1 MPVLNSLQALA
12 PQMTAWRRALH
23 QIPELQFALPKT
35 AAYVA
40 ERLREI
46 GVDEIHEGI
55 ASSGIVAIIN
65 GQKAGPTIGL
75 RSDMDALPIH
85 EDTGA
90 DYASQHAGRA
100 HSCGHDGHM
109 AMLLGAAHYLAQT
122 RAFAGRVALIFQ
134 PAEEDGGGAQ
144 VMVREGIME
153 RFEVQ
158 EVYGLH
164 NAPNLPL
171 GEFQTCAGPILAAVD
186 TVWIKVTGRGGHG
199 AMPQD
204 CIDPIPAMAAM
215 VSALQTVVSRNVAPH
230 DALVVTVTQMHAGTA
245 SNIIPESGKLC
256 MTVRSFTP
264 EIRARAE
271 ARIRAIIEGQAQA
284 FGVSAAI
291 DYVNHYPPT
300 VNDPQKAAFA
310 ADVARLVSD
319 HVQGDITPWT
329 AAEDFSYM
337 LQARPGAFIFLGT
350 GEGAGLHHAAFDF
363 NDEAAPYGAS
373 YFAKLVERALP
384 L

>member
-144 VMVREGIME
+144 VMVREGVME

-158 EVYGLH
+158 EVYALH
-164 NAPNLPL
+164 NAPNIPFGHFL
-171 GEFQTCAGPILAAVD
+171 TCPGPILAAVD
-186 TVWIKVTGRGGHG
+186 TVWITVTGRGGHG

-215 VSALQTVVSRNVAPH
+215 VSALQTVVARNVAPH

-337 LQARPGAFIFLGT
+337 LEARPGAFIFLGT